1 MITYTKSLS
10 KLIGHFEKFPGI
22 GPRTA
27 QRLALFIL
35 KQPESTIR
43 EFSKALLEAY
53 QSPDGR
59 YAFLYPTGWTRV
71 KVDGGPEIIYHDLIN
86 SNETL
91 SLVISDVNKEVQLE
105 QLGSPSEVGQTLID
119 KVIAP
124 EGSGREVKLI
134 NANKR
139 EASNHIFYDLE
150 YKLNLNEQAR
160 HELATVVIDRGTLYT
175 FAVGTNEERWN
186 KVDGMFSNVIE
197 SFNFLI

>member
-1 MITYTKSLS
+1 MKNIKFNPFKYLLLIFLCFALS
-10 KLIGHFEKFPGI
+10 ACSGGI
-22 GPRTA
+22 NAG
-27 QRLALFIL
+27 
-35 KQPESTIR
+35 
-43 EFSKALLEAY
+43 LEAY

-91 SLVISDVNKEVQLE
+91 SLVVSDVNREVDLE
-105 QLGSPSEVGQTLID
+105 QLGSPTEVGKTLID

-124 EGSGREVKLI
+124 KGSGRSVELVD
-134 NANKR
+134 ANKR

-150 YKLNLNEQAR
+150 YQLILNEQNR

-175 FAVGTNEERWN
+175 FAVGTNEDRWN
-186 KVDGMFSNVIE
+186 KVDKMFTNVIE

>member
-1 MITYTKSLS
+1 MKNMKIDLFKNFLLIILCFA
-10 KLIGHFEKFPGI
+10 LIGCSG
-22 GPRTA
+22 GLNA
-27 QRLALFIL
+27 G
-35 KQPESTIR
+35 
-43 EFSKALLEAY
+43 LEAY

-91 SLVISDVNKEVQLE
+91 SLVVSDLNKDVQLE
-105 QLGSPSEVGQTLID
+105 QLGTPIEVAQTLLT

-124 EGSGREVKLI
+124 EGSGRKVTLI
-134 NANKR
+134 DASKR
-139 EASNHIFYDLE
+139 EASNHIFYNLE
-150 YKLNLNEQAR
+150 YELDLNEQDR

-186 KVDGMFSNVIE
+186 KVNGMFTNIIE

>member
-1 MITYTKSLS
+1 MKFNPFKYLLLIILCLTLS
-10 KLIGHFEKFPGI
+10 SCSGGI
-22 GPRTA
+22 NAG
-27 QRLALFIL
+27 
-35 KQPESTIR
+35 
-43 EFSKALLEAY
+43 LEAY

-91 SLVISDVNKEVQLE
+91 SLVVSDVNKEVDLE
-105 QLGSPSEVGQTLID
+105 QLGSPNEVGQTLID
-119 KVIAP
+119 RVIAP
-124 EGSGREVKLI
+124 KGSGRSVKLVA
-134 NANKR
+134 ANKR

-150 YKLNLNEQAR
+150 YELDLNNQAR

-175 FAVGTNEERWN
+175 FAVGTNEDRWN
-186 KVDGMFSNVIE
+186 KVDGMFNNVIN

>member
-1 MITYTKSLS
+1 MKFKPFKYLLS
-10 KLIGHFEKFPGI
+10 I
-22 GPRTA
+22 
-27 QRLALFIL
+27 IL
-35 KQPESTIR
+35 CFTLSAC
-43 EFSKALLEAY
+43 SGGLNAGLEAY

-91 SLVISDVNKEVQLE
+91 SLVVSDVKREVDLE
-105 QLGSPSEVGQTLID
+105 QLGSPIEVGQTLID

-124 EGSGREVKLI
+124 EGSGRSVNLV

-139 EASNHIFYDLE
+139 ENSNHIFYDLE
-150 YKLNLNEQAR
+150 YQLNLNEQDR

-175 FAVGTNEERWN
+175 FAVGTNEERWD
-186 KVDGMFSNVIE
+186 KVDGMFTNVIE

>member
-1 MITYTKSLS
+1 MNSMRIKP
-10 KLIGHFEKFPGI
+10 FKFI
-22 GPRTA
+22 I
-27 QRLALFIL
+27 FIL
-35 KQPESTIR
+35 LCFTLTSC
-43 EFSKALLEAY
+43 SGGLNAGLEAY

-71 KVDGGPEIIYHDLIN
+71 KVEGGPEIIYHDLIN

-91 SLVISDVNKEVQLE
+91 SLVVSDVNKEIQLE
-105 QLGSPSEVGQTLID
+105 QLGSPLEVGQTLIN

-124 EGSGREVKLI
+124 EGSGRSVKLI
-134 NANKR
+134 EADKR
-139 EASNHIFYDLE
+139 ESSNHIFYDLE
-150 YKLNLNEQAR
+150 YELDLNDKTR

>member
-1 MITYTKSLS
+1 MEYQLNLNEQDRHELATVVIDRGTLYTFAV
-10 KLIGHFEKFPGI
+10 GTNED
-22 GPRTA
+22 R
-27 QRLALFIL
+27 
-35 KQPESTIR
+35 
-43 EFSKALLEAY
+43 
-53 QSPDGR
+53 
-59 YAFLYPTGWTRV
+59 WN

-91 SLVISDVNKEVQLE
+91 SLVVSDVNKEVDLE
-105 QLGSPSEVGQTLID
+105 QLGSPIEVGQTLID

-124 EGSGREVKLI
+124 EGSGRSVKLV

-150 YKLNLNEQAR
+150 YQLNLNEQDR

-175 FAVGTNEERWN
+175 FAVGTNEDRWN
-186 KVDGMFSNVIE
+186 KVDRMFTNVIE

>member
-1 MITYTKSLS
+1 MKFNPFKYFLLIIFCLSL
-10 KLIGHFEKFPGI
+10 
-22 GPRTA
+22 TA
-27 QRLALFIL
+27 CSGGLNAGL
-35 KQPESTIR
+35 ES
-43 EFSKALLEAY
+43 Y

-91 SLVISDVNKEVQLE
+91 SLVVSEVNKDVDLE
-105 QLGSPSEVGQTLID
+105 QLGSPNEVGQTLID

-124 EGSGREVKLI
+124 EGSGRTVELVT
-134 NANKR
+134 ANKR
-139 EASNHIFYDLE
+139 ESSNHIFYDLE
-150 YKLNLNEQAR
+150 YQLNLNDQNR

-175 FAVGTNEERWN
+175 FAVGANEERWN
-186 KVDGMFSNVIE
+186 KVDGMFANVIE

>member
-1 MITYTKSLS
+1 MKNIKFNPFKHLFLVFLCLTLS
-10 KLIGHFEKFPGI
+10 ACSGGLNAG
-22 GPRTA
+22 
-27 QRLALFIL
+27 
-35 KQPESTIR
+35 
-43 EFSKALLEAY
+43 LEAY

-91 SLVISDVNKEVQLE
+91 SLVISDVKKEVQLE

-150 YKLNLNEQAR
+150 YELNLNEQAR

-186 KVDGMFSNVIE
+186 KVDGIFSNVIE

>member
-1 MITYTKSLS
+1 MKFNPIKGLL
-10 KLIGHFEKFPGI
+10 LIILCFTISACSGGI
-22 GPRTA
+22 NAG
-27 QRLALFIL
+27 
-35 KQPESTIR
+35 
-43 EFSKALLEAY
+43 LEAY

-91 SLVISDVNKEVQLE
+91 SLVVSDVNKEVDLE
-105 QLGSPSEVGQTLID
+105 QLGSPIEVGQTLID
-119 KVIAP
+119 KVISP
-124 EGSGREVKLI
+124 EGSGRSVKLV
-134 NANKR
+134 NANRR

-150 YKLNLNEQAR
+150 YQLSLNEQNR

-175 FAVGTNEERWN
+175 FAVGTNEDRWN
-186 KVDGMFSNVIE
+186 KVDGIFTNVIE

>member
-1 MITYTKSLS
+1 M
-10 KLIGHFEKFPGI
+10 
-22 GPRTA
+22 
-27 QRLALFIL
+27 
-35 KQPESTIR
+35 
-43 EFSKALLEAY
+43 
-53 QSPDGR
+53 
-59 YAFLYPTGWTRV
+59 YPTGWTRV

-150 YKLNLNEQAR
+150 YALNLNEQAR

-186 KVDGMFSNVIE
+186 KVDNLFSNVIE
-197 SFNFLI
+197 SFNFLISVSYTHLTLPTMIGV

>member
-1 MITYTKSLS
+1 MKNIRTNPFKYLILILLCFTLS
-10 KLIGHFEKFPGI
+10 ACSGGMNA
-22 GPRTA
+22 G
-27 QRLALFIL
+27 
-35 KQPESTIR
+35 
-43 EFSKALLEAY
+43 LEAY

-86 SNETL
+86 SDETL

-105 QLGSPSEVGQTLID
+105 QLGSPLEVGQTLIT

-124 EGSGREVKLI
+124 EGSGRSVKLI
-134 NANKR
+134 DANKR

-150 YKLNLNEQAR
+150 YELNLNEKDR
-160 HELATVVIDRGTLYT
+160 HELATVVIDRGTLYS
-175 FAVGTNEERWN
+175 FAVGTNEERWS
-186 KVDGMFSNVIE
+186 KVNGMFNNVIQ